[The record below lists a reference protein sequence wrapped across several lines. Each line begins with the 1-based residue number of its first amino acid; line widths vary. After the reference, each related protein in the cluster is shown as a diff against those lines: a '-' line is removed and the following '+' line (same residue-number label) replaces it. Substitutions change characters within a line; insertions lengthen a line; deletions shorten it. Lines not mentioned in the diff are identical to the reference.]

1 MHAQASERST
11 LATVRDGV
19 LKYGFLAVTV
29 ILFIY
34 FAFSEP
40 TFRTSTSFFSCLKSA
55 SVVDIL
61 GVGVTFTMVVG
72 GIDLSL
78 GSVAGMSVT
87 LAAMTMVFYAKTGP
101 VAIGVVLIAGALV
114 GLVNALLIVW
124 LKIPDLLATLAMMF
138 IIQGLKL
145 VPVSGQSVSSG
156 MILQDGTIRSE
167 EHTSELQSR

>member
-1 MHAQASERST
+1 
-11 LATVRDGV
+11 
-19 LKYGFLAVTV
+19 
-29 ILFIY
+29 
-34 FAFSEP
+34 
-40 TFRTSTSFFSCLKSA
+40 
-55 SVVDIL
+55 
-61 GVGVTFTMVVG
+61 
-72 GIDLSL
+72 
-78 GSVAGMSVT
+78 MSVT

-156 MILQDGTIRSE
+156 MILQDGTRSE
-167 EHTSELQSR
+167 ERRVGKEEAREMTMVDERK